1 MFLIVPSAFL
11 IIYAVCSGVLPLKIS
26 YGWKILLGLVI
37 VLAGLKYSIY
47 TSGGGTWLSPSVSKE
62 VMLVMEVAYGALVV
76 LVFLLILK
84 DIASIGLFLLRK
96 WGVTI
101 LFSFNKNSFLFTL
114 MGIALFSGLYGC
126 WQAIK
131 VPDVREQTITIKNL
145 PAQWKGL
152 KVVQL
157 SDLHIGVVQSRDWLA
172 QIVRKVNAVKPD
184 LVLITGDFV
193 DCRVSRELP
202 DLEVLK
208 ELKSTYGTYAVP
220 GNHEYYSGY
229 QDWMKALRGLGV
241 HMLENDSVVL
251 VKDGAPLVIGGTTDF
266 GASRFNMPSPDL
278 QRTFEGT
285 PAEAVRILM
294 AHQPKTTYRSNER
307 FELQLSGHTHGGHL
321 LFMYPLVGYFN
332 DGLVFGLYERNGRQI
347 YVNRGTGLWNG
358 FSMRLGVPSE
368 ITLVKLEN

>member
-1 MFLIVPSAFL
+1 MFLLVPSAFL

-37 VLAGLKYSIY
+37 VLAGLKYPIY
-47 TSGGGTWLSPSVSKE
+47 TAGGGTWLTPSVSKE
-62 VMLVMEVAYGALVV
+62 MMIVMEAAYGALVV

-96 WGVTI
+96 WGVVI
-101 LFSFNKNSFLFTL
+101 PFSFNKNSFLFAL
-114 MGIALFSGLYGC
+114 MGIALLAGPYGC

-152 KVVQL
+152 KIVQL
-157 SDLHIGVVQSRDWLA
+157 SDLHIGAVQGREWLTE
-172 QIVRKVNAVKPD
+172 IVRKVNALKPD

-193 DCRVSRELP
+193 DGRVSRELP

-208 ELKSTYGTYAVP
+208 ELKSAYGTYAVP

-229 QDWMKALRGLGV
+229 QAWMDALRGLGI
-241 HMLENDSVVL
+241 HMLENDSAVL
-251 VKDGAPLVIGGTTDF
+251 VKDGSPLVIGGTTDF
-266 GASRFNMPSPDL
+266 GASRFNMLPPDL
-278 QRTFEGT
+278 QGTFEGT
-285 PAEAVRILM
+285 PAGAVRILM
-294 AHQPKTTYRSNER
+294 THQPKTTYRSNER

-332 DGLVFGLYERNGRQI
+332 DGLVFGLYERNGKQI

-368 ITLVKLEN
+368 ISLIKLEG